1 MSIPNLMQI
10 FNPQGGG
17 GGMPDGA
24 TTNTGGGWG
33 DFLSSIFRGASPF
46 IRYGAGQY
54 ASGRAADE
62 MNEQAGRYEQ
72 LGERAAGMA
81 SPVSNA
87 RRGEWD
93 ARLSQLYEDPA
104 AFLEK
109 NPEYQANMKL
119 GLGKILAENSAR
131 GHNLGGKATTDQLE
145 FLSDLSSRYVGK
157 ERDDLMAMA
166 GYQFNPASAAQM
178 LMEGGRQAGDARA
191 QALAAR
197 LYPLGM
203 LSGEGGSGGGG
214 GPGGGSSGSGNILSQ
229 IARMLGGNQSGGG
242 GSFNPQSMLQAISRL
257 PLGSLPPGLFESLG
271 QIPGGVE
278 GLFGGMNPDQL
289 RSLFGP
295 GYESFVTQNVPG
307 FADGSYN
314 PSVFGPGLSTGFGQ
328 FGGPFAPL
336 GEGGFTNPFEG
347 FGDFGLGDGSWD
359 WSQVFGDDFWTTGFG
374 GDMGLEDISS
384 FFDF

>member
-1 MSIPNLMQI
+1 MAIPNLMQI

-17 GGMPDGA
+17 GGMPTGA

-33 DFLSSIFRGASPF
+33 DFLSSLFSGASPF
-46 IRYGAGQY
+46 MRYGAAQY

-104 AFLEK
+104 SFLEK

-203 LSGEGGSGGGG
+203 LSGEGGPSGGGG
-214 GPGGGSSGSGNILSQ
+214 LGGGGGNILSQ
-229 IARMLGGNQSGGG
+229 IARMIGGNQGG
-242 GSFNPQSMLQAISRL
+242 GSGSGGSFSPQSMLQAISRL
-257 PLGSLPPGLFESLG
+257 PLSSLPPGLFESLG

-278 GLFGGMNPDQL
+278 GLFGGMNPEQL
-289 RSLFGP
+289 RTVFGN
-295 GYESFVTQNVPG
+295 GYEDYVTQNVPG
-307 FADGSYN
+307 FANGSYN
-314 PSVFGPGLSTGFGQ
+314 PSVFGPGMNTGFGQ
-328 FGGPFAPL
+328 FGSPFA
-336 GEGGFTNPFEG
+336 G
-347 FGDFGLGDGSWD
+347 FGNFGLGDGNWD